1 MEFVNLPILIFAL
14 LLGVSILTSLVSLR
28 IGIPLI
34 LIFLCVGVIAGIGG
48 FEMLETLR
56 RPRIC
61 FFIGSLALALILFD
75 SGFQTKMRN
84 YQLASRP
91 AILLA
96 TVGVILTA
104 LLTTPFAKEIL
115 DIGWLPAFLLI
126 AIISSTD
133 SAAVFFLLRSQ
144 GITLREKVKATLEVE
159 SGANDPM
166 AIFLTLSCITLI
178 QHQAA
183 ETPASY
189 GTLALLFLGQLL
201 IGGGAGYLLG
211 KAIPFCVNHVKLET
225 ALYPIFVLSLALFG
239 FALTN
244 MIGGSGFLA
253 VYIAGLL
260 TGNSL
265 IQAHTQISKFQ
276 QTITWLSQIT
286 MFTCLGLFVTVTG
299 LEQYWKPALALG
311 LVLMLVT
318 RPIMIWGL
326 LSFFR
331 SYAASEKNFIS
342 FVGLRGATS
351 ILLALT
357 PIVYDLPF
365 ADQFFNIV
373 FVMVLLSLSL
383 QGFFIPAAARLCHV
397 IVPQTALPPA
407 VAEVDLPGLA
417 DSSLV
422 LYQLTAQSP
431 AVLGATV
438 PRWASPALVVRNG
451 IAYSSGTVRKQLKEG
466 DKVYVFLPSTTRRA
480 ELDRL
485 YGNGADSE
493 TVDTRDV
500 FGDFPIAPDTTF
512 GELSAMYGIRVPSV
526 LKSSP
531 IADFITREFTD
542 IEIGD
547 RLAVDKVELVVRALD
562 NGMPTSL
569 GLDID
574 PTRQRSFY
582 AKTRVMNAASN
593 KNIDK
598 DMKSDIMKE

>member
-1 MEFVNLPILIFAL
+1 MDFVNLPILLFGL
-14 LLGVSILTSLVSLR
+14 LLGVSVLTSLVSLR

-34 LIFLCVGVIAGIGG
+34 LIFLCIGVIAGIGG
-48 FEMLETLR
+48 FDMLETLQ

-75 SGFQTKMRN
+75 SGFQTKMKN
-84 YQLASRP
+84 YRLANRP

-104 LLTTPFAKEIL
+104 LLTTPFAKEVL
-115 DIGWLPAFLLI
+115 SIGWLPAFLLV

-144 GITLREKVKATLEVE
+144 GIKLREKVKAILEVE

-166 AIFLTLSCITLI
+166 AIFLTVSCITLI
-178 QHQAA
+178 QHQASG
-183 ETPASY
+183 TPTSY
-189 GTLALLFLGQLL
+189 WMLTLLFLGQLL
-201 IGGGAGYLLG
+201 IGGGVGYLLG

-225 ALYPIFVLSLALFG
+225 ALYPIFVLSLTLFG

-244 MIGGSGFLA
+244 MLGGSGFLA

-260 TGNSL
+260 SGNST
-265 IQAHTQISKFQ
+265 IQAHNQISKFQ

-286 MFTCLGLFVTVTG
+286 MFTCLGLFVTVSG
-299 LEQYWKPALALG
+299 LEQYWKPALLLG
-311 LVLMLVT
+311 FVLMLVA
-318 RPIMIWGL
+318 RPVMVWSI
-326 LSFFR
+326 LSFFK
-331 SYAASEKNFIS
+331 SYSSTEKNFIS

-357 PIVYDLPF
+357 PIVYGLPF
-365 ADQFFNIV
+365 ADQFFNTI

-383 QGFFIPAAARLCHV
+383 QGFLIPLVARLCHV
-397 IVPQTALPPA
+397 TVPQTTVPPA

-431 AVLGATV
+431 VVLGAPV
-438 PRWASPALVVRNG
+438 PRWANPALVVRNG
-451 IAYSSGTVRKQLKEG
+451 IAYSSGTIRKQLKEG
-466 DKVYVFLPSTTRRA
+466 DKVYVFLPSASRRL
-480 ELDRL
+480 ELDHL
-485 YGNGADSE
+485 YGDGNDTD
-493 TVDTRDV
+493 TVDPRDI
-500 FGDFPIAPDTTF
+500 FGDFPISPETTF
-512 GELSAMYGIRVPSV
+512 GELASLYGIHVPKDLLSTAISAFM
-526 LKSSP
+526 KQ
-531 IADFITREFTD
+531 EFTD
-542 IEIGD
+542 IEVGD
-547 RLAVDKVELVVRALD
+547 RLAVDKVELVVRDLKE
-562 NGMPTSL
+562 GLPTSL

-582 AKTRVMNAASN
+582 AKTRIMKTELH

-598 DMKSDIMKE
+598 ASKSDIIKE